1 MRAEQAATQVETTG
15 KELRAMMDWIDTDFH
30 E

>member
-1 MRAEQAATQVETTG
+1 MRAEQAASAVETSG
-15 KELRAMMDWIDTDFH
+15 KELRSMMAWIDTDFH

>member
-1 MRAEQAATQVETTG
+1 MRAEQAATQVETAG
-15 KELRAMMDWIDTDFH
+15 KELRSMMAWIDTDFH